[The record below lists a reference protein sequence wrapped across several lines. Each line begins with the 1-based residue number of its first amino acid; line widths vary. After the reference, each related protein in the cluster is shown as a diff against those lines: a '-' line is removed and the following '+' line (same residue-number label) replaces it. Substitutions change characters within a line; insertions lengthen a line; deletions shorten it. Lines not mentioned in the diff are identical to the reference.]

1 MLSFI
6 FFLRKS
12 YLGCW
17 LLWLKSSSTS
27 FLRMRYIILLL
38 SYLIFSYKRALYF
51 TSIKILLVKWSRL
64 LCISDLFS
72 FFTTPMVSK
81 SFANLLQVTFTVSS
95 GSLIF
100 KIECKAR
107 FVERADKF
115 LLGWWHGRGGQRKA
129 NRHTVEFMSL
139 FFLRVF
145 KKLNKIEI
153 PGQTSML
160 LADSL
165 LMLHFEITRLSSI
178 QQSVLIFIYHGY
190 LKENDKFICFS
201 LGALGFLRIT
211 PQYRC
216 LCKLTISKGKMQH
229 VVQDLFSM
237 KLCWLTLYIY
247 P

>member
-1 MLSFI
+1 MDEGDREKQTDTPLS
-6 FFLRKS
+6 S
-12 YLGCW
+12 C
-17 LLWLKSSSTS
+17 
-27 FLRMRYIILLL
+27 
-38 SYLIFSYKRALYF
+38 
-51 TSIKILLVKWSRL
+51 
-64 LCISDLFS
+64 
-72 FFTTPMVSK
+72 
-81 SFANLLQVTFTVSS
+81 
-95 GSLIF
+95 
-100 KIECKAR
+100 
-107 FVERADKF
+107 
-115 LLGWWHGRGGQRKA
+115 
-129 NRHTVEFMSL
+129 L
-139 FFLRVF
+139 FFSSESL

-237 KLCWLTLYIY
+237 KLC
-247 P
+247 